1 MLIIAY
7 PRDPAFL
14 ALTPFIK
21 LDPQLV
27 VIDRLLQDRKLI
39 LLTAN
44 DLALSAPHALWN
56 GRPSTPV
63 VVTLRVAVMRRLTNW
78 TWRTLEK
85 ESNGSVQWRWFCT
98 LEAHRCPHYS
108 TLRDREALIQP
119 KTLHRL
125 NDRVVRLA
133 QREGVTQGKKCVP
146 MARSPKRSGTF
157 PRIAGSW
164 RTVCASL
171 VGPWRPHG
179 GYFSHGVAPINYSFV
194 ILIVAPNI
202 WLAKSPSARA
212 RRKGKKHLKIR
223 HFGSIG
229 TWSRSRKRA
238 SLTAG
243 TSSCG

>member
-27 VIDRLLQDRKLI
+27 VMDRLLQDRKLI
-39 LLTAN
+39 LLAAN
-44 DLALSAPHALWN
+44 DLALSAPQAVWN

-63 VVTLRVAVMRRLTNW
+63 VVTLRIAVMRRLTNW

-85 ESNGSVQWRWFCT
+85 EINGSVQWRWFCAVET
-98 LEAHRCPHYS
+98 HRCPHYS

-133 QREGVTQGKKCVP
+133 QREGVTQGKKCALMV
-146 MARSPKRSGTF
+146 RSRKRSCTF

-164 RTVCASL
+164 RTACESL
-171 VGPWRPHG
+171 DGPWRLHG
-179 GYFSHGVAPINYSFV
+179 GYSSRGVARIKNSFAM
-194 ILIVAPNI
+194 LTAAPNI
-202 WLAKSPSARA
+202 
-212 RRKGKKHLKIR
+212 
-223 HFGSIG
+223 
-229 TWSRSRKRA
+229 
-238 SLTAG
+238 
-243 TSSCG
+243 

>member
-44 DLALSAPHALWN
+44 DLALSAPQALWN

-85 ESNGSVQWRWFCT
+85 EINGSLQWRWFCT

-125 NDRVVRLA
+125 NDRVIRLA
-133 QREGVTQGKKCVP
+133 QREGVTQGKKCVA
-146 MARSPKRSGTF
+146 MAPSPKRSCTF
-157 PRIAGSW
+157 PPIAGSW
-164 RTVCASL
+164 RTVCGLL
-171 VGPWRPHG
+171 VERCLPHG
-179 GYFSHGVAPINYSFV
+179 GCSRRGVERINYSFATRT
-194 ILIVAPNI
+194 VAPNS
-202 WLAKSPSARA
+202 WLAKSPNGRVQ
-212 RRKGKKHLKIR
+212 RKVKKRLKIR
-223 HFGSIG
+223 HLGNIVP
-229 TWSRSRKRA
+229 WSR
-238 SLTAG
+238 
-243 TSSCG
+243 

>member
-7 PRDPAFL
+7 PRDSAFL

-27 VIDRLLQDRKLI
+27 VMDRLLQDRKLI

-44 DLALSAPHALWN
+44 DLALSAPQALWN

-63 VVTLRVAVMRRLTNW
+63 VVTLRVAIMRRLTNW

-85 ESNGSVQWRWFCT
+85 EINGSMQWRWFCT

-108 TLRDREALIQP
+108 TLRDREALIQVV
-119 KTLHRL
+119 TLHRL

-146 MARSPKRSGTF
+146 MAPSPKRSFTF
-157 PRIAGSW
+157 PRMGGSW
-164 RTVCASL
+164 RTVCGSSVA
-171 VGPWRPHG
+171 PWSPHG
-179 GYFSHGVAPINYSFV
+179 SCSSHAVVPIKNCSA
-194 ILIVAPNI
+194 ILTAALNI
-202 WLAKSPSARA
+202 WLAKLPNGCA
-212 RRKGKKHLKIR
+212 RRKVKNHSKIR
-223 HFGSIG
+223 
-229 TWSRSRKRA
+229 R
-238 SLTAG
+238 
-243 TSSCG
+243 CGNIVLW